1 MIDKSAIDLLDRY
14 ISGFKKGLELRK
26 EYNESVKKL
35 DALEENPTIAEI
47 RKNFSK
53 VIDNDISAESNLIE
67 GLELL
72 ATVLRG

>member
-47 RKNFSK
+47 RKSFSK